1 MAYIVELLTGIRPTP
16 RGGTDVVTHRSRME
30 GAESRH
36 LVHSVTKPKGL
47 PRLTERSAGVIRI
60 KTDNALGK

>member
-16 RGGTDVVTHRSRME
+16 RGGTDVVTHRSRMV

-36 LVHSVTKPKGL
+36 LVRLGTKPKGL
-47 PRLTERSAGVIRI
+47 PRSTGRLARVIRI
-60 KTDNALGK
+60 KTGNALGR